1 MKNLL
6 YLYNNGYRA
15 FPQLGKGGL
24 GYKPPFKIIGES
36 IHMDEGQTYYVDDN
50 DPYGL
55 YDHNNSTRT
64 DINPGD
70 IMIGPSGLEY
80 KGDKVADKY
89 NPYDE
94 DDDVDYS
101 KVQFR
106 NDDEEEEFEEDAD
119 DIDYD
124 IIPDNEFN
132 TITTILDF
140 KRPSTKINKLKEL
153 KDTEIHPETTKYI
166 ELLLSE
172 LEIEQEA
179 KESKKDVEAY
189 EVPDIEALPEI
200 TEDEKE
206 EIINYQLEE
215 LEGYDD
221 VINDI
226 NDSGDDFSSLAIDT
240 LEGYGDNYYN
250 NFSIPGGGGVD
261 FEDKVKDFPEFFEEV
276 LKEVG
281 YPTDIKVV
289 EIIPDGTNY
298 DKADFVIKTNKGE
311 FINIEM
317 KKQVATTK
325 KYREYNSTESFNYND
340 KKLFDEWF
348 IVYKRKLM
356 DANKDAKDGDDDE
369 YKVLLNAIST
379 NGKIDKSKLRML
391 YIESGQYFGS
401 PLTTTK
407 FETLSEEEL
416 MKIYGNE
423 AIVKYQTHGKRINI
437 SKNKLIP
444 VILTRDAIL
453 VMDVRDKLQGIAPQ
467 KILKLGLNL
476 YSKKTKNA
484 LLMPSCLYSVLKLPD
499 ALVKSISKVKVVKK
513 DTLVKSISKVK
524 VVKKEKK
531 KK

>member
-1 MKNLL
+1 MKKLL
-6 YLYNNGYRA
+6 YLYNDGHRA
-15 FPQLGKGGL
+15 FPHLGRGGL
-24 GYKPPFKIIGES
+24 GYKPPIKIIGRS
-36 IHMDEGQTYYVDDN
+36 IHMDEGQTYYVDD
-50 DPYGL
+50 DDIYGL
-55 YDHNNSTRT
+55 YDHNNEIRT
-64 DINPGD
+64 DIEPGD
-70 IMIGPSGLEY
+70 LKMGPSGLEY
-80 KGDKVADKY
+80 KGEKVADNY
-89 NPYDE
+89 ILY
-94 DDDVDYS
+94 DDDNVDYS

-106 NDDEEEEFEEDAD
+106 NDYDDKDDEEFEEDED

-124 IIPDNEFN
+124 IIPDNEYN
-132 TITTILDF
+132 NIENILTY
-140 KRPSTKINKLKEL
+140 KRTSTKIEKLKNL
-153 KDTEIHPETTKYI
+153 KNTVIHPETTKYI

-172 LEIEQEA
+172 LEIEQAA
-179 KESKKDVEAY
+179 KKSKKDVEAY
-189 EVPDIEALPEI
+189 EVPDVEPLPEF

-215 LEGYDD
+215 LEGYDN
-221 VINDI
+221 VIDSI
-226 NDSGDDFSSLAIDT
+226 NEVGEDFSSLAIDT
-240 LEGYGDNYYN
+240 LEGYEDDYYN

-281 YPTDIKVV
+281 YPANIKVV

-298 DKADFVIKTNKGE
+298 DKADFVIKTNGGE

-317 KKQVATTK
+317 KKQTATTK

-348 IVYKRKLM
+348 MSYK
-356 DANKDAKDGDDDE
+356 AIIKDASEDALFNDSK
-369 YKVLLNAIST
+369 YKNILESISS
-379 NGKIDKSKLRML
+379 NGKIDKSKIRML

-407 FETLSEEEL
+407 VETLSKEEL
-416 MKIYGNE
+416 MEIYGNE
-423 AIVKYQTHGKRINI
+423 TIVKYQTDGRRVNK

-484 LLMPSCLYSVLKLPD
+484 LIMPSCLYSVLKLPD
-499 ALVKSISKVKVVKK
+499 
-513 DTLVKSISKVK
+513 TLVESISKVK